1 MTRKNDSYEAKETF
15 YKISWDF
22 NEVQPAYEKWLKSK
36 GKPQSSGFVITKV
49 KNLRIKKILK
59 IGKKVYDTM
68 IRIN

>member
-1 MTRKNDSYEAKETF
+1 M
-15 YKISWDF
+15 
-22 NEVQPAYEKWLKSK
+22 
-36 GKPQSSGFVITKV
+36 QSSGFVITKV